1 MKKSLSIF
9 LLFVFAAPLLWAQ
22 YSSNPAENLRLST
35 AAGEQ
40 VLPKA
45 AVCPDGSM
53 YVSWF
58 SSEDGNYNVR
68 LQLLDANGNQQ
79 WAPGGLLVSDHPQM
93 SWLTDYSL
101 TADQTGYAVVVFQ
114 DIRNTDNNVVA
125 YRVSPAG
132 EMMWG
137 DDGLMLSNSDA
148 FDVNPQVCATQAGNL
163 VFAWPSQGDVNVVM
177 MQKVSPAGDLL
188 WGDAGIMLSS
198 TETSYTF
205 PFLHPADGDHAL
217 LIWHKE
223 TGPFWAANR
232 GLYAQKLDTD
242 GTFMWPADLEVFPP
256 VGSGA
261 VITLDFC
268 PDDAGGIVFTKYG
281 NDVGTHFNCWVQ
293 HMTANGTLT
302 MPVNTFVSTSMARL
316 HMYPSPA
323 FLPLTQEIVVYF
335 SEQDLDQNQRGL
347 YAQKFDTQGNRK
359 WSDDGKML
367 LPLSNNDYSLPM
379 ASGYQDKALCV
390 YGAAVFGNSVDEK
403 VQAVMLDSD
412 GAYVWNDQFI
422 DMCSV
427 QSGKTDAVLSTMH
440 NNQWVAVWEESRGGN
455 TDIYA
460 QNIHPDGT
468 LGIVGATGKIQGF
481 VRDATNNLSISEATI
496 TALNADDE
504 TITIATPFGAHY
516 SMMLTEAIYN
526 LSCEAEGYLPM
537 TVENIS
543 VQEGMNTNYDFY
555 LQPVTEVTGLRS
567 DVQTKTEWFPNPFG
581 NMLTLQVPD
590 DIVGSCFVAI
600 SDAFGRKVYATTI
613 VDAPGALVIDTQTF
627 SSGLYFYTIQTQL
640 QTNRGLLIKN

>member
-9 LLFVFAAPLLWAQ
+9 ILFVFAAPLLWAQ
-22 YSSNPAENLRLST
+22 YSSDPAVNLRLSSS
-35 AAGEQ
+35 AGEQ
-40 VLPKA
+40 ALPKT

-68 LQLLDANGNQQ
+68 LQRLDANGNQL
-79 WAPGGLLVSDHPQM
+79 WAAGGLLVSDQPQM

-101 TADQTGYAVVVFQ
+101 TADQAGYAVVVFQ
-114 DIRNTDNNVVA
+114 DVRNTDNNVVA

-148 FDVNPQVCATQAGNL
+148 FDVNPQVCATEAGNI
-163 VFAWPSQGDVNVVM
+163 VFAWPSQGTTNVVM

-188 WGDAGIMLSS
+188 WGADGITLSA
-198 TETSYTF
+198 TGISYTF
-205 PFLHPADGDHAL
+205 PFLHPAGGDHVF

-232 GLYAQKLDTD
+232 GLYVQKLNTD
-242 GTFMWPADLEVFPP
+242 GTFVWPADLEIFPP
-256 VGSGA
+256 IGSGA

-268 PDDAGGIVFTKYG
+268 PDDSGGIVFTKYG

-293 HMTANGTLT
+293 HMTAAGTLS
-302 MPVNTFVSTSMARL
+302 MPVNTYVSTSMNRL

-323 FLPLTQEIVVYF
+323 FLPATQEVIVYF
-335 SEQDLDQNQRGL
+335 SEQDLNQNQRGL
-347 YAQKFDTQGNRK
+347 YAQKFNMQGVRQ
-359 WSDDGKML
+359 WTDDGKML

-379 ASGYQDKALCV
+379 ASGYQDKAICV
-390 YGAAVFGNSVDEK
+390 YGAAIYGNNAEN
-403 VQAVMLDSD
+403 VQAVMLHSD
-412 GAYVWNDQFI
+412 GSYVWNNQFV
-422 DMCSV
+422 DMSTV
-427 QSGKTDAVLSTMH
+427 QGAKIHNVLSAMH
-440 NNQWVAVWEESRGGN
+440 NNQWVAVWEENRGGN

-516 SMMLTEAIYN
+516 SMMLTEAIYD
-526 LSCEAEGYLPM
+526 LTCEAEGYLPM
-537 TVENIS
+537 TVENLT

-555 LQPVTEVTGLRS
+555 LQPVNEVTGLRS
-567 DVQTKTEWFPNPFG
+567 NLQTKTEWFPNPFG

-590 DIVGSCFVAI
+590 DIVGSCLVTI
-600 SDAFGRKVYATTI
+600 SDALGRKVYAATI
-613 VDAPGALVIDTQTF
+613 VDASGALVIDTQTF

-640 QTNRGLLIKN
+640 QTNHGLLIKN